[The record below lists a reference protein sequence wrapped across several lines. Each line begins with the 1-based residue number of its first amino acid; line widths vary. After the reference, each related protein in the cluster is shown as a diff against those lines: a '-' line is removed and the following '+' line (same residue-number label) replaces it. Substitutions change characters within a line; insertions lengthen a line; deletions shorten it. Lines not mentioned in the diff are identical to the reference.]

1 MRRLVR
7 FARAERDGRV
17 LVKNLK
23 MGAAVVV
30 AALGSLFAGQAC
42 LAASDFYASKE
53 ISLYIG
59 FGSGGGYDSYSRLA
73 ARHLGRHIP
82 GNPTVVPKNMPGAG
96 GLKVAGYMWH
106 LAPKDGT
113 SLAMASEA
121 LALEQILE
129 SPGTD
134 YKADQF
140 AWIGRM
146 FSTPSVFFT
155 WYTAPVKNID
165 EARQRE
171 SVFGSSGAG
180 ITYYTPRALNKL
192 VGTKFK
198 VVTGYTG
205 SAEVELALER
215 GEVDG
220 GFGFWWDIARRKPEW
235 VSGHKIYPL
244 YVVYNQRIPELPDTP
259 TTIELA
265 STGSAREIMKL
276 LASTTAIGRSIFTTA
291 GVPEDRVAQL
301 RKAFDAMLTDA
312 AFQADMKKAGLR
324 LIEPIG
330 GEELQKI
337 VKDTFDF
344 PKSLV
349 QEAKQTRE

>member
-1 MRRLVR
+1 M
-7 FARAERDGRV
+7 
-17 LVKNLK
+17 LK
-23 MGAAVVV
+23 KFGMWPAAAAAV
-30 AALGSLFAGQAC
+30 ASMAFTANC
-42 LAASDFYASKE
+42 LAATDFYAGKE

-59 FGSGGGYDSYSRLA
+59 FGSGGGYDSYSRMA
-73 ARHLGRHIP
+73 ARHLGKQIP
-82 GNPTVVPKNMPGAG
+82 GNPNVVPKNMPGAG

-121 LALEQILE
+121 LALEQILQ

-140 AWIGRM
+140 VWIGRM
-146 FSTPSVFFT
+146 FSTPSVFYT
-155 WYTAPVKNID
+155 WHTSPVKTIE

-192 VGTKFK
+192 AGTKFK

-220 GFGFWWDIARRKPEW
+220 GFGFWWEIERKRPEW
-235 VSGHKIYPL
+235 ISAPKVYPL
-244 YVVYNQRIPELPDTP
+244 YVVYDQRIAELPNIP

-265 STGSAREIMKL
+265 STDEGREIMKL
-276 LASTTAIGRSIFTTA
+276 LASTTAIGRSLFTTP
-291 GVPEDRVAQL
+291 GVPDDRVAQL
-301 RKAFDAMLTDA
+301 RKAYQAMLTDS
-312 AFQADMKKAGLR
+312 AFEADMNKSGLR
-324 LIEPIG
+324 LIEPIDG
-330 GEELQKI
+330 AALQKI

-344 PKSLV
+344 PQALIE
-349 QEAKQTRE
+349 EAKQTRE